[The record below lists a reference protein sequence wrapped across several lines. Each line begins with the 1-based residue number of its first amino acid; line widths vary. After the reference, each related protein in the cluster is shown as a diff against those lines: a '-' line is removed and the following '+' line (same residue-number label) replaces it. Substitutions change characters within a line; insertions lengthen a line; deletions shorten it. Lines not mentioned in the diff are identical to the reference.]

1 MASLPAD
8 FTENRN
14 KMRELEEYKVGY
26 AYARFTKTLN
36 MM

>member
-14 KMRELEEYKVGY
+14 KMRELEEYKVGD
-26 AYARFTKTLN
+26 A
-36 MM
+36 